1 VRLRDNEKIC
11 ECENLVLV
19 PSKFEPFVLC
29 GNCGETYHP
38 GGYREC
44 KELIERRSRHQQP
57 RP

>member
-1 VRLRDNEKIC
+1 MRDNEKIC